1 MYVGP
6 EERTSQ
12 FRLIIEN
19 RITCKMSSI
28 DGSHGDG
35 DAIRNLIFFNV

>member
-6 EERTSQ
+6 EERASQ
-12 FRLIIEN
+12 FLLIIEN
-19 RITCKMSSI
+19 RITWKMSSR

-35 DAIRNLIFFNV
+35 DAIPNLIYNV